1 MALTITFLHIPLL
14 HGAKAYRLNGMCN
27 DFETIKSLGGA
38 TKVANDFG
46 FGVQQ
51 VHNWMTRGIP
61 AGVILDNPKF
71 YDALVECGYE
81 RVLRT
86 REAA

>member
-1 MALTITFLHIPLL
+1 
-14 HGAKAYRLNGMCN
+14 MCN
-27 DFETIKSLGGA
+27 DFESIKALGGA

-61 AGVILDNPKF
+61 AGVILDNQKF
-71 YDALVECGYE
+71 CDALAEAGYE

-86 REAA
+86 TQPAHREAA

>member
-1 MALTITFLHIPLL
+1 
-14 HGAKAYRLNGMCN
+14 MCN
-27 DFETIKSLGGA
+27 DFESIKALGGA

-61 AGVILDNPKF
+61 AGVILDNQKF
-71 YDALVECGYE
+71 CDALAKTGYE
-81 RVLRT
+81 RVLRRNAN